1 MPSLSINNDHGKTFT
16 GSLATMTPLGSPT
29 YSASSV
35 NGLYYLN
42 LSIALTL
49 SDSSV
54 LASTTAGQPS
64 GIILSGVVLNKTSKT
79 KEFFSVS
86 MPVLAVVG
94 NMFLTAFNLPFTSIG
109 LSNATA
115 GDELVL
121 TFNYTLQGAYT
132 SSVVRGDLLLS

>member
-1 MPSLSINNDHGKTFT
+1 
-16 GSLATMTPLGSPT
+16 MTPLGSPT

-49 SDSSV
+49 SDTSV
-54 LASTTAGQPS
+54 LASTTAGQSS

-94 NMFLTAFNLPFTSIG
+94 TMFLSAFNLPFTSMG
-109 LSNATA
+109 LSNAST

-121 TFNYTLQGAYT
+121 TFNYTLQALTLRAWCGETYSFRNELKPHT
-132 SSVVRGDLLLS
+132 DS